1 MVPGVTRILRL
12 AFVPDRPIA
21 EDASLETPDEAP
33 LIEFVAFTDDCALA
47 GLIRLSAERLTDL
60 LNGADEIEL
69 LDVVIKS
76 VRTGQAGRS
85 ERLTVPRSELIAVK
99 AQPPRGNPAR
109 RRPTRQHAIAFGSGR
124 YILHGH
130 LHTRPGADPLVDVGR
145 RAPII
150 PLTEATVRYS
160 VEGERR
166 CDEATVLLVNRERA
180 EWLQLASEEEIA
192 RVAYPSQNDGMAAFS
207 AHLPGA

>member
-1 MVPGVTRILRL
+1 MPRQETRWFRVALVSFGWL
-12 AFVPDRPIA
+12 LCPI
-21 EDASLETPDEAP
+21 
-33 LIEFVAFTDDCALA
+33 
-47 GLIRLSAERLTDL
+47 GLS
-60 LNGADEIEL
+60 
-69 LDVVIKS
+69 
-76 VRTGQAGRS
+76 
-85 ERLTVPRSELIAVK
+85 
-99 AQPPRGNPAR
+99 
-109 RRPTRQHAIAFGSGR
+109 
-124 YILHGH
+124 HGH

>member
-33 LIEFVAFTDDCALA
+33 LIEFFAFTDDCALA

-60 LNGADEIEL
+60 LNDADEIEL
-69 LDVVIKS
+69 LDVVIES
-76 VRTGQAGRS
+76 VRTGQVGRA
-85 ERLTVPRSELIAVK
+85 ERLSVPRSELVAVK

-192 RVAYPSQNDGMAAFS
+192 RVAYPSQADGMAAFS